1 MKKRGEKMDTKK
13 ILTTNESQ
21 LMEIFWKENRPMTSL
36 ELADYSNETDWKSS
50 YVFIMLKSMQK
61 KGMIE
66 TCGSV
71 LCGSKYVRL
80 FRPTLTKEEYVAK
93 FASLMHLKKSSISKI
108 TVALLEEL
116 DGDKDAIIS
125 ELETMI
131 EEFKKQKEE

>member
-1 MKKRGEKMDTKK
+1 M
-13 ILTTNESQ
+13 
-21 LMEIFWKENRPMTSL
+21 
-36 ELADYSNETDWKSS
+36 
-50 YVFIMLKSMQK
+50 
-61 KGMIE
+61 
-66 TCGSV
+66 
-71 LCGSKYVRL
+71 RL

-93 FASLMHLKKSSISKI
+93 FASLMHLKKNSISKI